1 MFTLIKLVSVCM
13 NLCRRQVKQMAVA
26 VGDGDWWTRES
37 EPSSLSLPL
46 KPVGTPNNRRR
57 PGRGQLYTISIIVQV
72 ITNFRL
78 HLLYTTQSHFNIQY
92 NYVAI

>member
-26 VGDGDWWTRES
+26 VGDGDWWMTKS
-37 EPSSLSLPL
+37 EHSSLSLPL
-46 KPVGTPNNRRR
+46 KPAGEANNRRG

-72 ITNFRL
+72 IQTYSQLSRTLTF
-78 HLLYTTQSHFNIQY
+78 S
-92 NYVAI
+92 NYVTF

>member
-26 VGDGDWWTRES
+26 VGDGDWWMTKS
-37 EPSSLSLPL
+37 EHSSLSLPL
-46 KPVGTPNNRRR
+46 KPAGEANNRRR

-72 ITNFRL
+72 IQTYSQLSRTLTF
-78 HLLYTTQSHFNIQY
+78 S
-92 NYVAI
+92 NYVTF